1 MKRTYWIITTIYLI
15 AILLTDLFGTYLDA
29 LFFEEARPLSFLL
42 LSVLYIGI
50 FWVFVSRRK
59 PVTLTEEEMQAPV
72 AERQE
77 FSNAQNQP
85 HWSVFILSFFA
96 FFVLMYVYIFIYF
109 GMYDIFRGAPF
120 METVIKYHRIYLT
133 LFKSITWW
141 VVLAAITAFCIIGY
155 KRPLSNKYIL
165 DGNTLIIQ
173 EHFLF
178 RKAEE
183 IHIPL
188 DTIDEVYLRHIGS
201 YYGSLYL
208 NIQGIKRRLL
218 VDDKNSLALGK
229 AILQHKHALSEQ
241 K

>member
-1 MKRTYWIITTIYLI
+1 MKRIYWTITIYLI
-15 AILLTDLFGTYLDA
+15 AVLLTDLFGTYLDA
-29 LFFEEARPLSFLL
+29 LFFEEARPLSFWLL
-42 LSVLYIGI
+42 LVIIGI

-85 HWSVFILSFFA
+85 HWSVVILGFLA
-96 FFVLMYVYIFIYF
+96 FYALMYIWMFVYFD
-109 GMYDIFRGAPF
+109 MYDIFRGAPF
-120 METVIKYHRIYLT
+120 METVIKYNRIYLT

-155 KRPLSNKYIL
+155 KRTLSNKYIL

-188 DTIDEVYLRHIGS
+188 DTIDEVYLRHMGS
-201 YYGSLYL
+201 YYGGLYL

-218 VDDKNSLALGK
+218 VGDKNSLALGK
-229 AILQHKHALSEQ
+229 AILQHKRAFA
-241 K
+241 

>member
-1 MKRTYWIITTIYLI
+1 MKRIYWIITIYLI
-15 AILLTDLFGTYLDA
+15 ALLLTDLLGTYLDA
-29 LFFEEARPLSFLL
+29 LFFEEARPLSFWLL
-42 LSVLYIGI
+42 WVFLGI

-77 FSNAQNQP
+77 FSDAQNQP
-85 HWSVFILSFFA
+85 HWSVLILGFFA
-96 FFVLMYVYIFIYF
+96 FCVLLYVYMFIYF
-109 GMYDIFRGAPF
+109 DMYDIFRGAPF

-141 VVLAAITAFCIIGY
+141 VVLAAITAFGIIGY
-155 KRPLSNKYIL
+155 KRTLSNKYIL

-188 DTIDEVYLRHIGS
+188 DTIDEVYLRHMG
-201 YYGSLYL
+201 YYGGLYL

-218 VDDKNSLALGK
+218 VGDKNSLALGK
-229 AILQHKHALSEQ
+229 AILQHKRAFA
-241 K
+241 

>member
-1 MKRTYWIITTIYLI
+1 MKRIYWIITIYLI
-15 AILLTDLFGTYLDA
+15 ALLLTDLLGTYLDA
-29 LFFEEARPLSFLL
+29 LFFEEARPLSFWLL
-42 LSVLYIGI
+42 WVFLGI

-85 HWSVFILSFFA
+85 HWSVFILGFFA
-96 FFVLMYVYIFIYF
+96 FYVLMYIYMFIYF
-109 GMYDIFRGAPF
+109 DMYDIFRGAPF

-141 VVLAAITAFCIIGY
+141 VVLAAITAFGIIGH
-155 KRPLSNKYIL
+155 KRTLSNKYIL

-188 DTIDEVYLRHIGS
+188 DTIDEVYLRHMG
-201 YYGSLYL
+201 YYGGLYL

-218 VDDKNSLALGK
+218 VGDKNSLALGK

>member
-1 MKRTYWIITTIYLI
+1 MKRIYWIITIYII

-42 LSVLYIGI
+42 LWICIGI

-77 FSNAQNQP
+77 FSNALNQP
-85 HWSVFILSFFA
+85 LWSVVILGFFA
-96 FFVLMYVYIFIYF
+96 FYVLLYVYTFIYF
-109 GMYDIFRGAPF
+109 DMYDIFRGAPF

-133 LFKSITWW
+133 LFKSTTWW
-141 VVLAAITAFCIIGY
+141 VVLAAITAFGIIGY
-155 KRPLSNKYIL
+155 KRTLSNKYIL

-188 DTIDEVYLRHIGS
+188 DTIDEVYLRYMGT
-201 YYGSLYL
+201 YYSGLYL

-218 VDDKNSLALGK
+218 VGDKNSLALGK
-229 AILQHKHALSEQ
+229 AILQHKRVY
-241 K
+241 KG